1 MSRSDD
7 LRAALGILGAEP
19 RPEPGEEERTELS
32 WVLHLAN
39 GLSGTAERE
48 IFEAELEAGRSGL
61 DVGMRDAAE
70 RDMDHAAGW
79 TDEVDDGIMPTVL
92 HWRAG
97 RLHRALGRAM
107 PANADTADPLLWAA
121 RDAAALTVALLGYRV
136 AAELQL
142 EDEEHAEF
150 WRGKPEAERDM
161 AIALIIR
168 LTETMRKLTT

>member
-7 LRAALGILGAEP
+7 LRKALGILGAEP
-19 RPEPGEEERTELS
+19 QPEPGEHERSELS

-39 GLSGTAERE
+39 GLLGTAERE

-61 DVGMRDAAE
+61 DLGLRDAAE
-70 RDMDHAAGW
+70 LDVDDAAGW
-79 TDEVDDGIMPTVL
+79 DDDLDDGMPTVM

-97 RLHRALGRAM
+97 RLYRALGRAL
-107 PANADTADPLLWAA
+107 PDNADTADPLLWAA

-136 AAELQL
+136 ATELQFA
-142 EDEEHAEF
+142 DEEHSEF

-168 LTETMRKLTT
+168 LTETVRGLTT

>member
-7 LRAALGILGAEP
+7 LRKALEILGAAP
-19 RPEPGEEERTELS
+19 QSEPGEPERTSLS

-39 GLSGTAERE
+39 GLLGTVERE

-61 DVGMRDAAE
+61 DLGLRDAAE
-70 RDMDHAAGW
+70 LDVDDAAGW
-79 TDEVDDGIMPTVL
+79 INEVDEGIMPTVL
-92 HWRAG
+92 HWRAA

-107 PANADTADPLLWAA
+107 PDNADTADPLLCAA

-136 AAELQL
+136 ATELQF

-150 WRGKPEAERDM
+150 WRGKPEAELDV

-168 LTETMRKLTT
+168 LTETVRGLTT